1 MVGGRLGSR
10 WGGGPLGHLIGR
22 QSFLIGS
29 QEIYRNEPRWRIVMT
44 WPCAREVDL
53 EHDIYVDLEVWYNLG
68 NRFAGGAVSRFGT
81 LPHGSPRE
89 MYLG

>member
-1 MVGGRLGSR
+1 MAGGRLGGR
-10 WGGGPLGHLIGR
+10 QGGGPLGHLIGR

-44 WPCAREVDL
+44 WPRA
-53 EHDIYVDLEVWYNLG
+53 HMDLEVWCNLG
-68 NRFAGGAVSRFGT
+68 NRFAGGAVSRFRT
-81 LPHGSPRE
+81 LPRGSPRE

>member
-1 MVGGRLGSR
+1 MVAAVD
-10 WGGGPLGHLIGR
+10 WVAGHLIGR

-44 WPCAREVDL
+44 WPRARQVDL
-53 EHDIYVDLEVWYNLG
+53 ERDIYVDLEVWCNLG

>member
-1 MVGGRLGSR
+1 MVGGRLGGR
-10 WGGGPLGHLIGR
+10 RGGEPLGHLIGR

-53 EHDIYVDLEVWYNLG
+53 ERDIYVDLEVWCNLG